1 MALPNTQ
8 YLASRELD
16 YVCDLRISIS
26 NVDYVDSDPWGRK
39 QLRGPHFPTRVA
51 AERQLKAL
59 LPKLPPQTPD
69 SVNYAAR
76 RALRNS
82 RIDKQAKARASRQP
96 LNPYP
101 QPPQPPS
108 HLKIRD
114 NSRELPPKH
123 PNHHVNHKRTIPKP
137 AKKDL
142 PVPPPGPP
150 PPPAGY
156 PSPLNATDNSSSVF
170 SSETTSFP
178 SSRGRS
184 PPGSRRPRGH
194 GTSTSSN
201 DAKRL
206 SEYLDSNDVGVVR
219 VDEDDEPLSATGAG
233 SVASVPQSPFNSN
246 RMKRWIGK
254 RTGSRPS
261 SPPGQVVNTRKG
273 PQKAK
278 DVRSLIEPNSGNMET
293 HGEFSPA
300 NSRTLEPLSMGSY
313 EDETPPAAGLY
324 EMVTLKTSIP
334 DRPRE
339 SDLMED
345 DMEYFDD
352 VGDVALGDD
361 EEAYEEDEEEE
372 EEDLDDYNEN
382 GREKSDVTHSFEKP
396 NNLQVSSPM
405 GRRRAAPAFS

>member
-1 MALPNTQ
+1 M
-8 YLASRELD
+8 
-16 YVCDLRISIS
+16 
-26 NVDYVDSDPWGRK
+26 
-39 QLRGPHFPTRVA
+39 
-51 AERQLKAL
+51 
-59 LPKLPPQTPD
+59 
-69 SVNYAAR
+69 
-76 RALRNS
+76 
-82 RIDKQAKARASRQP
+82 
-96 LNPYP
+96 
-101 QPPQPPS
+101 
-108 HLKIRD
+108 
-114 NSRELPPKH
+114 
-123 PNHHVNHKRTIPKP
+123 
-137 AKKDL
+137 
-142 PVPPPGPP
+142 
-150 PPPAGY
+150 
-156 PSPLNATDNSSSVF
+156 
-170 SSETTSFP
+170 
-178 SSRGRS
+178 
-184 PPGSRRPRGH
+184 
-194 GTSTSSN
+194 
-201 DAKRL
+201 
-206 SEYLDSNDVGVVR
+206 
-219 VDEDDEPLSATGAG
+219 DEDDEPLSATGAG

-382 GREKSDVTHSFEKP
+382 GRERPQLKEHMISSIKSYHGPQEDYDDDDGEFTDDESLLLHTDVPAKSRSKRGLAVSESDVTHSFEKP